1 MAFCANCGT
10 QVEGRFCA
18 KCGTSVQAAPAPQAP
33 PPQAPQPQ
41 WQAPPPPPTPPPPNP
56 GYQPHGGY
64 QPPPPPPNPGYQQP
78 PAQAG
83 GLEDNIAGAL
93 CYLLG
98 LITGVLFLALAPYNQ
113 NRTIRF
119 HAFQSIFMNVAL
131 MGVYIAMTILSMM
144 MPRFIRALFGLGF
157 LVVWLGSVGLWLFM
171 MYKAYNREK
180 VKLPII
186 GDLAEKQA

>member
-18 KCGTSVQAAPAPQAP
+18 KCGTSVQGGPPP
-33 PPQAPQPQ
+33 PPQTEPPQ
-41 WQAPPPPPTPPPPNP
+41 WQAPPPPPPPVTP
-56 GYQPHGGY
+56 GHYQPPGGGY
-64 QPPPPPPNPGYQQP
+64 QPPPPPHPGYQQP

-83 GLEDNIAGAL
+83 GLEENIAGAL

-119 HAFQSIFMNVAL
+119 HAFQSIFMHV
-131 MGVYIAMTILSMM
+131 GTIGIWIVMTILSIML
-144 MPRFIRALFGLGF
+144 PRFIRLLFSLAF
-157 LVVWLGSVGLWLFM
+157 LLMSLCFLGLWLFM